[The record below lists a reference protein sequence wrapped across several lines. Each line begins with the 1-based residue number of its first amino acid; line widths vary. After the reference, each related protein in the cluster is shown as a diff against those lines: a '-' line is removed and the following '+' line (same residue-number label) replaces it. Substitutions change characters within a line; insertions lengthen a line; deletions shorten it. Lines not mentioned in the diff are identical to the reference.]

1 MTNKAAQLACDWGQ
15 FAASEV
21 FSEPEQLLA
30 AFSSTPTVGFAIFD
44 NQLRYQAVNQAL
56 VEINGI
62 PADAHLGKTVR
73 QVFGD
78 AIAERVEPAFEHVLT
93 TGQRLQFEI
102 TAKLPSRTEVGHWID
117 NCVPLRD
124 ATGTVRQLGV
134 VVVEVT
140 NRKRLE
146 QSAPSLSSRLLRIRD
161 TEQRRVAREL
171 HDSVNQNHA
180 ALKMNLGL
188 LSRPR
193 CKPADRES
201 LLAQSVDLLE
211 QCISKTRTISHL
223 LHPPLLDEKGFASA
237 ARWYVKGF
245 SQRSGIQVNVNC
257 TPEQERMR
265 VRVEIAL
272 FRILQEA
279 LSNAYRHAH
288 TSVVDVYLERKSDRV
303 SLVVQDHGQGIPAE
317 ELQRLQTNIGG
328 GVGVSSMRER
338 IHELR
343 GVFEIQSDS
352 SGTVVSARVPLYQKL
367 VRPSRNG
374 KL

>member
-1 MTNKAAQLACDWGQ
+1 M
-15 FAASEV
+15 
-21 FSEPEQLLA
+21 
-30 AFSSTPTVGFAIFD
+30 
-44 NQLRYQAVNQAL
+44 
-56 VEINGI
+56 
-62 PADAHLGKTVR
+62 HLENT
-73 QVFGD
+73 D
-78 AIAERVEPAFEHVLT
+78 D
-93 TGQRLQFEI
+93 
-102 TAKLPSRTEVGHWID
+102 LPS
-117 NCVPLRD
+117 
-124 ATGTVRQLGV
+124 
-134 VVVEVT
+134 
-140 NRKRLE
+140 
-146 QSAPSLSSRLLRIRD
+146 
-161 TEQRRVAREL
+161 
-171 HDSVNQNHA
+171 A
-180 ALKMNLGL
+180 A
-188 LSRPR
+188 
-193 CKPADRES
+193 
-201 LLAQSVDLLE
+201 
-211 QCISKTRTISHL
+211 
-223 LHPPLLDEKGFASA
+223 PPLLDEKGFASA

-257 TPEQERMR
+257 TPEQERMP

-352 SGTVVSARVPLYQKL
+352 SGTVVSARIPLYQKL

>member
-1 MTNKAAQLACDWGQ
+1 M
-15 FAASEV
+15 
-21 FSEPEQLLA
+21 
-30 AFSSTPTVGFAIFD
+30 
-44 NQLRYQAVNQAL
+44 
-56 VEINGI
+56 
-62 PADAHLGKTVR
+62 
-73 QVFGD
+73 
-78 AIAERVEPAFEHVLT
+78 
-93 TGQRLQFEI
+93 
-102 TAKLPSRTEVGHWID
+102 
-117 NCVPLRD
+117 
-124 ATGTVRQLGV
+124 
-134 VVVEVT
+134 
-140 NRKRLE
+140 
-146 QSAPSLSSRLLRIRD
+146 
-161 TEQRRVAREL
+161 
-171 HDSVNQNHA
+171 
-180 ALKMNLGL
+180 
-188 LSRPR
+188 
-193 CKPADRES
+193 
-201 LLAQSVDLLE
+201 
-211 QCISKTRTISHL
+211 
-223 LHPPLLDEKGFASA
+223 
-237 ARWYVKGF
+237 KGF

-328 GVGVSSMRER
+328 GVGVSMRER

-352 SGTVVSARVPLYQKL
+352 SGTVVSARIPLYQKL